1 MARWLKLL
9 LWLGVA
15 LLGAGALAIVAFARG
30 EPVNALWI
38 VTAGL
43 CATAISYRFYSRWL
57 AVKVLELDD
66 NRATPAL
73 VVDDGKDFVPTNRW
87 MAFGHHF
94 AAIAGPGPLVGPVL
108 AAQFGYLPG
117 TLWILIGATLGGGVH
132 DMIVLFA
139 SVRRRGKTLGQMVK
153 EEIGSAVGALAM
165 LSVLSIMVILLAVL
179 ALVVVQAL
187 AKSPW
192 GVFTMATTIPVAL
205 IMGIGLR
212 SGKIGV
218 GVMTVFGLAGLLF
231 GVWGGQFLHQYPMI
245 ESWFQHDQKWLA
257 WAIML
262 YGLAASALPVW
273 LLLTPRDYLSTF
285 LKLGAVAALAV
296 AVVIIH
302 PTLQMPALS
311 RFIDGSGLVFAG
323 PVFPFV
329 CITIACGAV
338 SGFHSLIASGTTPK
352 MIEREAR
359 IRSIGYGA
367 MVTEMMVAL
376 MALIA
381 ASVLSPGQY
390 FAINAKGTP
399 TEVVAK
405 VSAAGFPVTQ
415 GEMTKL
421 ASDLGETTMFNRA
434 GGAPTFAVG
443 MAHMFSRLTSNPTA
457 LALWYHFA
465 IMFEALFI
473 LTTIDAG
480 TRVGRF
486 LLQDFLGQLWRPLG
500 NTQSLGANLFA
511 SVLLVSAWGWFLYQG
526 VLDPLGGINSL
537 WPLFG
542 LANQLL
548 SVIALCLGTTI
559 LIKMGKARYAWTTVG
574 PLVFMIVV
582 TFSAGWM
589 KIFSRRSADR
599 LPERRADARRESGG
613 AADER
618 RLRAAGRHL
627 PAQRPGRGSFPPP
640 RAPDRA
646 RLRAGMVAPAPREQT
661 SGAAR
666 ERVRPVGR
674 DSLGRETNARKTNAR
689 GREGVD
695 GTADRAV
702 SRDRSARG
710 DRGAARENAARQF
723 PARRF
728 WECDRALS
736 AGPVARALGVRGAY
750 GSSRLGAAEERR
762 DALSRVGGGA
772 FPRQPANEK
781 LWRLRDVGFAG
792 VRSARPE
799 NLLAHL
805 R

>member
-1 MARWLKLL
+1 MTRPLKLL
-9 LWLGVA
+9 LWIGIGA
-15 LLGAGALAIVAFARG
+15 LGAAAVAVLAFARG

-43 CATAISYRFYSRWL
+43 CATAISYRFYSKWL
-57 AVKVLELDD
+57 ATKVLVLND

-108 AAQFGYLPG
+108 AAQFGFLPG
-117 TLWILIGATLGGGVH
+117 TLWILVGATLGGGVH

-153 EEIGSAVGALAM
+153 EEIGSAVGALA
-165 LSVLSIMVILLAVL
+165 LVSVLAIMVILLAVL

-212 SGKIGV
+212 SGRVGV
-218 GVMTVFGLAGLLF
+218 GFMTVFGLFGLLF
-231 GVWGGQFLHQYPMI
+231 AVWGGQFLPQFPAI
-245 ESWFQHDQKWLA
+245 ENWFRHDQKWLV
-257 WAIML
+257 WAVVI
-262 YGLAASALPVW
+262 YGFAASALPVW

-285 LKLGAVAALAV
+285 LKLGTVVALAI
-296 AVVIIH
+296 AVILIH

-352 MIEREAR
+352 MLERESR
-359 IRSIGYGA
+359 IRDIGYGA

-381 ASVLSPGQY
+381 ACVLQPGQY

-399 TEVVAK
+399 SEVVAK
-405 VSAAGFPVTQ
+405 VSAAGFPVSEP
-415 GEMTKL
+415 EMKQL
-421 ASDLGETTMFNRA
+421 ASDLGESTMFGRA

-443 MAHMFSRLTSNPTA
+443 MAHMFARVSASPTA

-473 LTTIDAG
+473 LTTLDAG

-486 LLQDFLGQLWRPLG
+486 LLQDLLGQIWRPLA
-500 NTQSLGANLFA
+500 NTRSWGANLFA
-511 SVLLVSAWGWFLYQG
+511 SVLMVSGWGWFLYQG
-526 VLDPLGGINSL
+526 VIDPMGGINSL

-559 LIKMGKARYAWTTVG
+559 LIKMGKARYAWTTLA

-582 TFSAGWM
+582 TFSAGYL
-589 KIFSRRSADR
+589 KIFSPDPR
-599 LPERRADARRESGG
+599 LGFLKM
-613 AADER
+613 ADEIV
-618 RLRAAGRHL
+618 AT
-627 PAQRPGRGSFPPP
+627 
-640 RAPDRA
+640 
-646 RLRAGMVAPAPREQT
+646 APANI
-661 SGAAR
+661 
-666 ERVRPVGR
+666 
-674 DSLGRETNARKTNAR
+674 DY
-689 GREGVD
+689 
-695 GTADRAV
+695 
-702 SRDRSARG
+702 
-710 DRGAARENAARQF
+710 ARQ
-723 PARRF
+723 
-728 WECDRALS
+728 ALIW
-736 AGPVARALGVRGAY
+736 RI
-750 GSSRLGAAEERR
+750 
-762 DALSRVGGGA
+762 DALVAAA
-772 FPRQPANEK
+772 FLLLVSLIVAGCAWQW
-781 LWRLRDVGFAG
+781 WRLLRGTKVVVLHESEF
-792 VRSARPE
+792 VP
-799 NLLAHL
+799 LAQL
-805 R
+805 QVANR